1 MAYTVRPPKEKLRI
15 VFEGMRAANIS
26 ELCRQEGISPTD
38 YYRYRDKVVEGALE
52 ALRRNGQKKRDP
64 EKEAL
69 KAEQEKLKEI
79 IISQAGEIELL
90 KKKTNSD
97 W

>member
-15 VFEGMRAANIS
+15 VIDGLRAENIS
-26 ELCRQEGISPTD
+26 ELCRQEGIRPTD
-38 YYRYRDKVVEGALE
+38 YYRYREKVMEGALE

-64 EKEAL
+64 EKETL

-79 IISQAGEIELL
+79 IVS
-90 KKKTNSD
+90 
-97 W
+97 

>member
-15 VFEGMRAANIS
+15 VFEGLRAENIS

-52 ALRRNGQKKRDP
+52 ALRQNGRKKRDP
-64 EKEAL
+64 EKESL
-69 KAEQEKLKEI
+69 KAGQEKLKEI

>member
-1 MAYTVRPPKEKLRI
+1 MAYTVRPAKEKLRI
-15 VFEGMRAANIS
+15 VFEGLRSGNIS
-26 ELCRQEGISPTD
+26 ELCRQEGIRPTD
-38 YYRYRDKVVEGALE
+38 YYRYREKVVEGALE

-69 KAEQEKLKEI
+69 NAELEQLKGI

-90 KKKTNSD
+90 KEKTNSD

>member
-52 ALRRNGQKKRDP
+52 ALRQNGRKKRDP

-97 W
+97 C

>member
-1 MAYTVRPPKEKLRI
+1 MAYTVRAPKEKLRI
-15 VFEGMRAANIS
+15 VFEGLRAENIS

-38 YYRYRDKVVEGALE
+38 YYRYREKVMEGALE

-90 KKKTNSD
+90 KKKTSSG

>member
-52 ALRRNGQKKRDP
+52 ALRQNGRKKRDP